1 MESQVRGR
9 PPEQITV
16 ETARRIALAA
26 QGFADPRP
34 SGRVDAR
41 HLRRVID
48 RVGVLQLDSV
58 NVLCRSHYLPVFA
71 RLGPYPRDLLDQ
83 MAWGS
88 GRRRALFEYWGHAA
102 SLLPLQT
109 YPLVRWRMEAAQRWV
124 WDGWTSARVP
134 GRPPP
139 DYATTWDDDII
150 APWAVIEGMTR
161 LTLERP
167 GLVHEVLDRVTA
179 HGAIAAGAASPDGR
193 RSSGPT
199 AEGGRMWN
207 WQDAKIALEWLFC
220 TGAVTTAT
228 RNGFERIYDRTER
241 VLPAAVLNAPAPNP
255 TDAQRELVR
264 IAARA
269 QGIATEKQLRT
280 YFDLSRDQAKARIAE
295 LVETG
300 ELAPVRVDGLAQRM
314 YLWTEA
320 RMPRRVTARA
330 LLSPFDSLIWD
341 RDRALRLFD
350 FHYRISI
357 YTPAAKRTHGYY
369 VLPFLLGDRL
379 VARVD
384 LKADRQQS
392 ALLVQAAFGEPGVR
406 EDETSAELAEELRA
420 MADWLTLDRVLVSER
435 GDLAP
440 ALSRAISMP
449 RRRTEKAHDRSP
461 EEHHSRGT

>member
-1 MESQVRGR
+1 MAGAAGSAPRER
-9 PPEQITV
+9 ITPD
-16 ETARRIALAA
+16 EARRIALAA
-26 QGFADPRP
+26 QGFAAPRP
-34 SGRVDAR
+34 AGRVNAG

-71 RLGPYPRDLLDQ
+71 RLGAYPRDLLDR

-88 GRRRALFEYWGHAA
+88 GRGRALFEYWGHAA
-102 SLLPLQT
+102 SLLPLRM
-109 YPLVRWRMEAAQRWV
+109 YPLLHWRMRAAQRWV
-124 WDGWTSARVP
+124 WDGWTSTRVP

-167 GLVHEVLDRVTA
+167 GLVAEVRKLVTER
-179 HGAIAAGAASPDGR
+179 GAVAAGDANPDGR
-193 RSSGPT
+193 RSNGPA

-228 RNGFERIYDRTER
+228 RKSFERIYDLTER
-241 VLPAAVLNAPAPNP
+241 VLPAGVLDVPPPSAE
-255 TDAQRELVR
+255 DAQRELVR

-269 QGIATEKQLRT
+269 QGVATEKQLRG
-280 YFDLSRDQAKARIAE
+280 YFDLSRDQAKARIGE
-295 LVETG
+295 LLETG
-300 ELAPVRVDGLAQRM
+300 ELAPVRIDGQSARM
-314 YLWTEA
+314 YLWTQA
-320 RMPRRVTARA
+320 QVPRQLPARA

-350 FHYRISI
+350 FHYRISL
-357 YTPAAKRTHGYY
+357 YTPAAKRMHGYY

-379 VARVD
+379 VGRVD

-392 ALLVQAAFGEPGVR
+392 ALLVHQAHGEPGVR
-406 EDETSAELAEELRA
+406 KDEVAAELADELRA
-420 MADWLTLDRVLVSER
+420 MADWLALDRVLVGDR

-440 ALSRAISMP
+440 ALARAI
-449 RRRTEKAHDRSP
+449 
-461 EEHHSRGT
+461 G